1 MDTLT
6 KFYLML
12 KNRAG
17 ATMAE
22 YGVIAAVVILVAI
35 GAFVLLG
42 GWISD
47 NVTGLTEGL

>member
-1 MDTLT
+1 MDTIT

-12 KNRAG
+12 KNKAG

-35 GAFVLLG
+35 AAFIALG
-42 GWISD
+42 DWITG
-47 NVTGLTEGL
+47 NVEALAGS